1 LPDYEKKSGE
11 VKRPSFTSPQFLSRE
26 ELTEE
31 NDETIPTRFTASRR
45 SGPCVGETTLFP
57 RAG

>member
-1 LPDYEKKSGE
+1 
-11 VKRPSFTSPQFLSRE
+11 VKRPSFTPPQFLSRE
-26 ELTEE
+26 ELTEV
-31 NDETIPTRFTASRR
+31 NDDTIPTRFIASRR